1 MTDGLWFLAC
11 IWAPITYF
19 ILEHMQAFL
28 SQSFLLRIPLS
39 FFPSSLE
46 HKPALSVSQGREHI
60 LKRLACGHMGTHIL
74 CIG

>member
-1 MTDGLWFLAC
+1 MAPSMH
-11 IWAPITYF
+11 WALITYF
-19 ILEHMQAFL
+19 ILEYMQAFL

-39 FFPSSLE
+39 FPSSLE
-46 HKPALSVSQGREHI
+46 HKPTLSVSQGQEGTHI